1 MPNYCNNIVHLRHED
16 PAQLTRV
23 VDAYMRSELLNE
35 FVPIDEEDPEWYE
48 LRLSKWGCKWDVEPY
63 DKDNSPEVKD
73 NSVTLMFDS
82 PWSPPLEVFT
92 KMVEE
97 DGFDIE
103 AYYYEPGMQFAGLWE
118 NGRDDY
124 YEGWGNAANARKV
137 LPVAID
143 EAFNIVENQEMWE
156 EDED

>member
-1 MPNYCNNIVHLRHED
+1 MPNYCNNIVHVRHED
-16 PAQLTRV
+16 SAQLTRV
-23 VDAYMRSELLNE
+23 VDAYMRGELLNE
-35 FVPIDEEDPEWYE
+35 FVPISEDDPDWYDH
-48 LRLSKWGCKWDVEPY
+48 RLSQWGCKWDVEPY
-63 DKDNSPEVKD
+63 DKDNPPEVED

-118 NGRDDY
+118 NGCDDY
-124 YEGWGNAANARKV
+124 YEGWGSAANARKV

-156 EDED
+156 ED

>member
-23 VDAYMRSELLNE
+23 VNAYMRGKLLNE

-63 DKDNSPEVKD
+63 DKDNPPEVKD

-82 PWSPPLEVFT
+82 PWSPPFEVFT

-97 DGFDIE
+97 DGFDIK
-103 AYYYEPGMQFAGLWE
+103 AYYYSLQGFGKMAVTIIMKDGVMQRTL
-118 NGRDDY
+118 
-124 YEGWGNAANARKV
+124 ARYC
-137 LPVAID
+137 L
-143 EAFNIVENQEMWE
+143 
-156 EDED
+156 